1 MTLTF
6 RWVAHLSEVP
16 KAAWDALAKP
26 LATPFLEWD
35 WLHGLEVTG
44 CVGGDTGWLP
54 FHLTGWRGE
63 TLVAAAPLYVKG
75 HSWGEFVFD
84 QSWARVALS
93 LGLPYYPKLVG
104 MSPFTP
110 VPGYRFLISPGENR
124 GAVQEEMLAQIDA
137 FCIEHQLGGFHLL
150 HIDPEWREEIAGER
164 FHSWLHHGLVWRNRQ
179 WETFDD
185 YLGQFRSHR
194 RKTIRRER
202 RRMAEQGIHFQT
214 FQGETI
220 TQTLMED
227 MFGFYIDTCAKYWG
241 GSQYLNL
248 KTFRHLQSHF
258 SERLVL
264 MRASLAKDPTLPVAM
279 SLLIRKDTRLFGRY
293 WGCLQDLDG
302 LHFETCYY
310 QPIQWAI
317 AEGIQSYDA
326 GSGGS
331 SHKTRRGFPPEI
343 KYSLHRLY
351 DPRVDQIWAQNIGRV
366 NRESRQIIDQ
376 LQPRRTGK

>member
-6 RWVAHLSEVP
+6 RWVPKMAEVP
-16 KAAWDALAKP
+16 QQDWDALARD

-35 WLHGLEVTG
+35 WLHGLEASG

-54 FHLTGWRGE
+54 FHLTAWRGKD
-63 TLVAAAPLYVKG
+63 LAAAAPLYVKG

-110 VPGYRFLISPGENR
+110 VPGYRFLIAPEEDAT
-124 GAVQEEMLAQIDA
+124 AVQEEMLAQIDA
-137 FCIEHQLGGFHLL
+137 FCLTHQLGGFHLL
-150 HIDPEWREEIAGER
+150 HIDPQWHDAIAGDR
-164 FHSWLHHGLVWRNRQ
+164 FHSWLQHGLVWRNHQ
-179 WETFDD
+179 FGDFDD

-202 RRMAEQGIHFQT
+202 RRVAEYGIQFKSYT
-214 FQGETI
+214 GDAI
-220 TQTLMED
+220 SPGLMED
-227 MFGFYIDTCAKYWG
+227 MFGFYTDTCAKYWG

-248 KTFRHLQSHF
+248 ETFRHLQRHF
-258 SERLVL
+258 AHRLVL
-264 MRASLAKDPTLPVAM
+264 MRASLASDPTLPAAM
-279 SLLIRKDTRLFGRY
+279 SLLVRKDTQLYGRY

-331 SHKTRRGFPPEI
+331 SHKARRGFPAEI

-351 DPRVDQIWAQNIGRV
+351 DPRVNQIWQQNIDRV
-366 NRESRQIIDQ
+366 NRESKEVIAQYRSP
-376 LQPRRTGK
+376 LPEP